1 MLEESDKLK
10 AREFLTPT
18 EVVNGNKKLN
28 TAYFKLN
35 YFEFNCTLFT
45 G

>member
-1 MLEESDKLK
+1 MLSRAEKMLDEAEKLK

-28 TAYFKLN
+28 TA
-35 YFEFNCTLFT
+35 
-45 G
+45 